1 MAFQGLVWKE
11 LAFCSP
17 QPAAGACA
25 FLMSVLKCR
34 GRRREEGMMWWTM
47 GTRLGWKVAPVQH
60 GEGPWP
66 PMDGGGRS

>member
-1 MAFQGLVWKE
+1 
-11 LAFCSP
+11 
-17 QPAAGACA
+17 
-25 FLMSVLKCR
+25 MSVLKCR

-66 PMDGGGRS
+66 PMDGGGQS